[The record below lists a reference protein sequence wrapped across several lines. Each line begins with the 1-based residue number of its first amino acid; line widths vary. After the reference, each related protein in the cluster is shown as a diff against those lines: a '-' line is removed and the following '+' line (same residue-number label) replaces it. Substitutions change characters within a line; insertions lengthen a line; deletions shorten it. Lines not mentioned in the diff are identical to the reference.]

1 MSAKLSCARTGVSGG
16 ATGAVLIDAERRP
29 TLCPPFEDDD
39 AGISSTTLAALT
51 LRLPKNLIIWRN
63 AELTSSK
70 LVREGSHIDL
80 VDRSWFWNDRVAVT
94 LFDGGALTEE

>member
-1 MSAKLSCARTGVSGG
+1 MSAKLSCTRTEVSGG

-29 TLCPPFEDDD
+29 TLCPPIKDDD
-39 AGISSTTLAALT
+39 AVISSATLAAFT

-70 LVREGSHIDL
+70 LVREGSQMDL
-80 VDRSWFWNDRVAVT
+80 VDRSWFWNVRVAVK